1 MTVPQRAVLKSEAMG
16 TLRAAMQ
23 GAMQGAW
30 RENFMHHVKTN
41 NRHQFRKALD
51 RIRVASLSPLAD
63 CAWGVGPGSVRE
75 PSPVP

>member
-16 TLRAAMQ
+16 TLPTPIQ
-23 GAMQGAW
+23 DVMQGAW
-30 RENFMHHVKTN
+30 RENFMHHPKTN

-63 CAWGVGPGSVRE
+63 CAWGR
-75 PSPVP
+75 